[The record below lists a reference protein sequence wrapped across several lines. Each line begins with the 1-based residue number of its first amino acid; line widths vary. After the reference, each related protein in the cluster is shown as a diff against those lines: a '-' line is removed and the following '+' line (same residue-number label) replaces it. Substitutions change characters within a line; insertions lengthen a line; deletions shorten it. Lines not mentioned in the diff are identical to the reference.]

1 MNDLFKISEEAAKQV
16 KKIREGENIGEEY
29 SLRIGV
35 RSSSACGGV
44 NYVIGFDVA
53 TEADQVFHV
62 DNIPVLVE
70 KRHVMFLAGLEVDF
84 VDEENRTGFTFMTPQ
99 KRKAAGK

>member
-1 MNDLFKISEEAAKQV
+1 MNALFKISEEAAKQV
-16 KKIREGENIGEEY
+16 KKIREDENIGEEY

-44 NYVIGFDVA
+44 SYVIGFDVA
-53 TEADQVFHV
+53 TEADQVFDV
-62 DNIPVLVE
+62 EGISVLVE

-84 VDEENRTGFTFMTPQ
+84 VDEEDRAGFTFMTPQ
-99 KRKAAGK
+99 KKKAARK